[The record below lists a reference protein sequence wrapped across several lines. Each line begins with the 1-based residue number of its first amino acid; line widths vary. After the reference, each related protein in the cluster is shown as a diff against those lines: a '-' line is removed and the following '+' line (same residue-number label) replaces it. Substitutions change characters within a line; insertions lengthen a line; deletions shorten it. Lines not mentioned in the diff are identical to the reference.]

1 MIQPLRS
8 IGVRARCSRCR
19 PSPVAVVLAPTPAGS
34 RPAGATHRTGSRDH
48 SPRRSGCGVVG
59 EHPVLQVVRPLG
71 LVRRVGSQGEPHHP
85 AVADGAAGGV
95 VPVALL
101 VLGVQGADD
110 APAGVVVAGGDLHRA
125 GLDRRTRGQLRP
137 QPIRRL
143 GSTTL
148 RRSAPTSGAWTPMV
162 RMRRSPRSPG
172 PAVSLALRV
181 SPSETDSDG
190 PLLPDELVVGGRHG
204 RVARRRPEQQPE
216 NPDRDPRAAKALPH
230 APPLP
235 LIGIGAIPPSRT
247 GSMLTG
253 RSPVP
258 SHPRSPPRRRT
269 GPRCPRASP
278 RRRRAGSPAR
288 CRARSSPGRRRLRA
302 GGSVRP
308 CPCRRSG

>member
-1 MIQPLRS
+1 MVHPLRS
-8 IGVRARCSRCR
+8 TRPRCGSRR
-19 PSPVAVVLAPTPAGS
+19 TPLSGAVVLAPTP
-34 RPAGATHRTGSRDH
+34 GASSSAHSGTTHRTGSPTTARDLRL
-48 SPRRSGCGVVG
+48 RRRRRAPGTPGCAPTRACCGV
-59 EHPVLQVVRPLG
+59 R
-71 LVRRVGSQGEPHHP
+71 SQGEPHHP

-101 VLGVQGADD
+101 VLGIQRADD
-110 APAGVVVAGGDLHRA
+110 APTGVVVAGGAPPRSALCTGAPGGSCARSRSVAWQPHTQAEPDLR
-125 GLDRRTRGQLRP
+125 GLDTDGADASVARAARARP
-137 QPIRRL
+137 
-143 GSTTL
+143 
-148 RRSAPTSGAWTPMV
+148 SAC
-162 RMRRSPRSPG
+162 
-172 PAVSLALRV
+172 AVRV
-181 SPSETDSDG
+181 SPSETDRTVPSSQI
-190 PLLPDELVVGGRHG
+190 ELVVGGRHG

-278 RRRRAGSPAR
+278 RRRHAGSPAR